1 MTGSAVP
8 AATQRQVRPLTAV
21 LQAFAEGASSLDEIS
36 LRTALARDVVQA
48 SVEHLTRM
56 GRIEAKELS
65 MGCPSGGCGGCAS
78 GHADGSSGCGADGPS
93 VDRRGPVLVQ
103 LSLRRPGD

>member
-1 MTGSAVP
+1 MTESVH
-8 AATQRQVRPLTAV
+8 RQVRPLNAV
-21 LQAFAEGASSLDEIS
+21 LQAFTEGASSLDEIA
-36 LRTALARDVVQA
+36 LRTSLARDVVQA

-78 GHADGSSGCGADGPS
+78 GHSDGTAGCGAPEPS
-93 VDRRGPVLVQ
+93 AERRGPVLVQ
-103 LSLRRPGD
+103 LTLARHHV